1 MHFFLM
7 FFKNL
12 VIEGQSHAMNSIFFF
27 FFVDKAEIYEIVP
40 TGQLYITFLPGQS
53 YNYHEGTISY
63 ISVLNKNTEMS
74 QQTFDVRLTLK
85 TRQILTLD
93 LRCILVVFAN
103 CFDVRI

>member
-1 MHFFLM
+1 MQD
-7 FFKNL
+7 KNL
-12 VIEGQSHAMNSIFFF
+12 LHKQTDQVGGVGAFSQFM
-27 FFVDKAEIYEIVP
+27 
-40 TGQLYITFLPGQS
+40 
-53 YNYHEGTISY
+53 IS
-63 ISVLNKNTEMS
+63 LLS